1 MIYDMIFIYLFG
13 YLLHIKMT
21 SLNANNLRQDTA
33 KTAVIYWAEGSREL
47 GRSSES
53 CGKQS
58 RGNPVCW

>member
-33 KTAVIYWAEGSREL
+33 KTAVIY
-47 GRSSES
+47 
-53 CGKQS
+53 
-58 RGNPVCW
+58 